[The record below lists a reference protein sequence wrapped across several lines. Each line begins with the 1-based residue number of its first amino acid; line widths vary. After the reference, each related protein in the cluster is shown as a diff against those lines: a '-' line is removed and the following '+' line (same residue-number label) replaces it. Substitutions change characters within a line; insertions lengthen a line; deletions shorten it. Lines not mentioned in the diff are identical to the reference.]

1 MLRAT
6 AAALALAVALARLS
20 AAMAQSADNNPVVSA
35 DDAFGLTQGLEST
48 GIYGPYGIRGFNPQA
63 AGNARIDG
71 LYFDQ
76 QGSLSDRVVA
86 GSTIRVGIS
95 EADYAFPAPTG
106 IVDYQLR
113 AATDGKATA
122 EAIAEAGPY
131 GNRSI
136 SVDSS
141 LPVSGKA
148 LQLPFGVDY
157 QQEGPIPG
165 SGSNLGYG
173 ATIANI
179 GAVPQWLPND
189 SVTVRGIIDWQDSSD
204 ARTLPNVFTGGA
216 YLPPRIGRG
225 FLGQYWALNHY
236 VSENLGSLV
245 TATLDTHWTLAAG
258 LFRSIADTPVSYA
271 DLYLDTQQSGLADH
285 LLVGSPDQRTA
296 ATSGETRLTGR
307 FSSAQWSQSAVLMA
321 RGRDELAHY
330 GGSDAIDA
338 GPAFIGTGIQ
348 VSEPRFVYSARTSD
362 RTRLWSVGAAYQIR
376 RARIGEVSFG
386 AQKERYDKTV
396 SPPGQPRSSL
406 SDSPWRFYGNGSLR
420 LIGRAAAYAGYT
432 QGFEDSG
439 VAPNN
444 VANRNAILP
453 TTRTWQVDGG
463 VRYPLSSKLALIAG
477 VFAIK
482 RPYFNL
488 DSDDFYRELGW
499 QQARGVELSIAGQLT
514 SGLSVNAGAL
524 LGRVGVVGANL
535 AAQGIGR
542 TALGQPHDQF
552 TINFNYDLPRWPRL
566 SLDLGVYHFGAVPG
580 TVNDAMYTP
589 PVTVLNLG
597 ARYRFALLG
606 APATLRMQALNA
618 TNFYVWN
625 IGYSPGFFQFAP
637 RTFLAYLTVDL

>member
-1 MLRAT
+1 
-6 AAALALAVALARLS
+6 
-20 AAMAQSADNNPVVSA
+20 MAQNAANNPVVSA
-35 DDAFGLTQGLEST
+35 DDAFGLTLGLEST
-48 GIYGPYGIRGFNPQA
+48 GIYGPGGVRGFSPQA

-76 QGSLSDRVVA
+76 QGSLSDRVIA

-95 EADYAFPAPTG
+95 ATDYAFPAPTG

-113 AATDGKATA
+113 PATDGNATA
-122 EAIAEAGPY
+122 EVIVEGGPY

-141 LPVSGKA
+141 LPLAGKE

-157 QQEGPIPG
+157 QLQGPVPG
-165 SGSNLGYG
+165 SGTNLGYG
-173 ATIANI
+173 STIANF
-179 GAVPQWLPND
+179 GAVPQWTPND
-189 SVTVRGIIDWQDSSD
+189 RVTVRAIFDWQDTRA
-204 ARTLPNVFTGGA
+204 ARTLPYVFSGGD

-225 FLGQYWALNHY
+225 FLGQYWALGHF
-236 VSENLGSLV
+236 VAENLGSLV
-245 TATLDTHWTLAAG
+245 TAALGSHWALAAG
-258 LFRSIADTPVSYA
+258 LFRSIADTPVSYS
-271 DLYLDTQQSGLADH
+271 DLYLDTQPNGLADH
-285 LLVGSPDQRTA
+285 LLVRSPDQRVA
-296 ATSGETRLTGR
+296 ASSGETRLTGR
-307 FSSAQWSQSAVLMA
+307 FAAAAWSQSTVLMV

-338 GPAFIGTGIQ
+338 GPAYIGAGTQ
-348 VSEPRFVYSARTSD
+348 VPEPRFVYSPRTSD
-362 RTRLWSVGAAYQIR
+362 RTRLWSAGAAYQIR
-376 RARIGEVSFG
+376 RARRGELSFG
-386 AQKERYDKTV
+386 AQKESYDKTV

-420 LIGRAAAYAGYT
+420 LIGQAAAYAGYT

-463 VRYPLSSKLALIAG
+463 LRYPVSAKLALIAG
-477 VFAIK
+477 VFEIK

-499 QQARGVELSIAGQLT
+499 QQARGVELSLAGQLAP
-514 SGLSVNAGAL
+514 GLSVNGGAL
-524 LGRVGVVGANL
+524 LGRVDVTGAGL

-542 TALGQPHDQF
+542 AALGQPHDQF
-552 TINFNYDLPRWPRL
+552 TVNFNYGLPRWPRL
-566 SLDLGVYHFGAVPG
+566 SLDFGVYHFGAAPG
-580 TVNDAMYTP
+580 TVNDAVYVP
-589 PVTVLNLG
+589 SVTQLNVG
-597 ARYRFALLG
+597 ARYRFELLG
-606 APATLRMQALNA
+606 APATLRTQVQNA
-618 TNFYVWN
+618 TNSYIWN
-625 IGYSPGFFQFAP
+625 IGYSPGFYQFGP